1 VADAGADASGHHHHG
16 RWRARRERG
25 PLRRSRTNRMVAG
38 VAGGL
43 SPRLGLDANVIR
55 IVFVLLVA
63 GGGTGF
69 ALYVLAWLLIPRA
82 GEETSIVRRAL
93 RDRHAVGL
101 ALGMATVLGVVL
113 IVVSVLGLNF
123 ASGLIWPLSLGMAGL
138 VFVWRGAED
147 DEKAFLQELIG
158 QTPLVGASRPGSR
171 WGLVVRILVGA
182 ALVGGG
188 LITLVAAGH
197 ETVGAAK
204 AVVAASVV
212 LAGFLVVFGP
222 WWLRLARDL
231 IVERRER
238 VRAEERADMA
248 AHIHDSVLQTLA
260 LIQRS
265 SGDPGEVRRLAR
277 AQERELRA
285 WLFEARPPG
294 SFDEREIATLSAGAA
309 AIAHAVEESHRVV
322 VDVVVVGDCPLDDE
336 LRALLAAGRESVV
349 NAAKWSEAPTV
360 SVFAEVEDDRVS
372 MFVRDRGIG
381 FDPDSVA
388 KDRRGIA
395 ESVRARMA
403 RHGGTAVIRS
413 TPGHGT
419 EVELVMPRQRVEK

>member
-1 VADAGADASGHHHHG
+1 MAG
-16 RWRARRERG
+16 
-25 PLRRSRTNRMVAG
+25 G

-43 SPRLGLDANVIR
+43 SSRFGIDANVIR
-55 IVFVLLVA
+55 IVFVLLIV

-69 ALYVLAWLLIPRA
+69 ALYVLGWLFIPRT
-82 GEETSIVRRAL
+82 GEQTSIARRAL
-93 RDRHAVGL
+93 ADRRSVSL
-101 ALGMATVLGVVL
+101 ALAMATILAVAL
-113 IVVSVLGLNF
+113 IVVSAIGLNF

-138 VFVWRGAED
+138 VFVWRGAEE

-158 QTPLVGASRPGSR
+158 QTPLVGPSSRPTRR
-171 WGLVVRILVGA
+171 WGLVLRILVGA
-182 ALVGGG
+182 FLVAVGLVALVAFGHQAVG
-188 LITLVAAGH
+188 VAR
-197 ETVGAAK
+197 

-265 SGDPGEVRRLAR
+265 SADPGEVRRLAR

-285 WLFEARPPG
+285 WLFEDRPPG
-294 SFDEREIATLSAGAA
+294 SFDKGEISTMVAGVG
-309 AIAHAVEESHRVV
+309 AIAHGVEESHRVV
-322 VDVVVVGDCPLDDE
+322 VEVVVVGDCPLDDE
-336 LRALLAAGRESVV
+336 LRALLAAGREAVV
-349 NAAKWSEAPTV
+349 NAAKWSGAPTV
-360 SVFAEVEDDRVS
+360 SVFAEVEEDRVS
-372 MFVRDRGIG
+372 MFVRDRGVG
-381 FDPDSVA
+381 FDPTAVA
-388 KDRRGIA
+388 EDRRGIA

-413 TPGHGT
+413 SVGQGT
-419 EVELVMPRQRVEK
+419 EVELSMPRAKVSR